1 MGATKVCK
9 CCQEEKPLT
18 EFYRSG
24 TNYMGRCKQ
33 CISDNS
39 YVDRWIAK
47 ALDNDTYADMYEDP
61 TKWPWRVIEVVQR
74 FTSYYLHGGRVVY
87 GTSQIMDLIERYMVA
102 HPDEFDTEVQQLS
115 APATLSTYE
124 AINTSV
130 LAAKALQDKKA
141 TVLASSQDVADIAVV
156 LGEAMDVC
164 TKLANGVLGLM
175 NEIKA
180 ARLIKDASEKPQREL
195 KESYNTSFNPSP
207 TEMQERFNLVK
218 RIITDLM
225 DNTGLDVVD
234 IQDLR
239 EYFDK
244 LFKSMKVQKYVDPLL
259 LRSIPLTYAANN
271 LPMSTDMLILYHK
284 FIEPGII
291 ETRKRSDYLQLAEQV
306 AAIDGVNYYE
316 YDWELIGNEDSWD

>member
-9 CCQEEKPLT
+9 CCQEEKPIT

-39 YVDRWIAK
+39 YVDRWVAK
-47 ALDNDTYADMYEDP
+47 AHDDGVYDDMYEDP
-61 TKWPWRVIEVVQR
+61 SKWPWRVVDVVQR
-74 FTSYYLHGGRVVY
+74 FASYYLHGGRVVY
-87 GTSQIMDLIERYMVA
+87 GTSQIMDLIERYMVT

-115 APATLSTYE
+115 APATLNSYE
-124 AINTSV
+124 AATSAIR
-130 LAAKALQDKKA
+130 AAKALQDKKA
-141 TVLASSQDVADIAVV
+141 TVLASSKDVADIAVV
-156 LGEAMDVC
+156 LGEAIDIC
-164 TKLANGVLGLM
+164 TDLAEGVLGLI
-175 NEIKA
+175 NEMKA
-180 ARLIKDASEKPQREL
+180 TRLIKDASDKPRREL
-195 KESYNTSFNPSP
+195 KESYNPSFNPSP
-207 TEMQERFNLVK
+207 TEMQERSNLAK
-218 RIITDLM
+218 RIIMDLM

-284 FIEPGII
+284 FIEPGIV
-291 ETRKRSDYLQLAEQV
+291 ETRKRSDYPQLAEQV

-316 YDWELIGNEDSWD
+316 YDWELIGNEDGWD